1 MGLLDRFRRSKLDE
15 VDPDERSPQL
25 GIKYKD
31 LMVVDQMVKAGAD
44 LSEPRHWIYYLYLP
58 TEQVAHDAAG
68 EVRAAGYDAEARP
81 AAGGADDQW
90 CVVAE
95 RHDAVFSA
103 DLLIDSDNL
112 FQGLADRL
120 GGEYDG
126 WEASV

>member
-1 MGLLDRFRRSKLDE
+1 MGLLDRLKRSRNDE

-31 LMVVDQMVKAGAD
+31 LMVVEQMVKAGAD

-58 TEQVAHDAAG
+58 TEALAEEAAV
-68 EVRAAGYDAEARP
+68 EARAAGWGTVVRPSADEAST
-81 AAGGADDQW
+81 QW

-95 RHDAVFSA
+95 QHDVVLTPA
-103 DLLIDSDNL
+103 LLTDADNL
-112 FQGLADRL
+112 FQGIADRL
-120 GGEYDG
+120 DGDYDG